1 MPVTVVRGG
10 VPESSHQVHV
20 AVCDASGQLLAWHG
34 DPDRPT
40 TMRSSAKPLQA
51 DPLVQSGALEAF
63 GIDDETL
70 AVCCAS
76 HGGLDVHVAAVQR
89 GLEAAGLTAD
99 ALRNSAGSAEDRLR
113 HNCSGNHLAFLALS
127 AHRGWAIEG
136 YRDPGHPSQLAALS
150 AVSAAAGV
158 PEEEIPLCTDG
169 CGVVCF
175 TLPLALIASVYARLE
190 QLVPR
195 QAAAMRAHPVM
206 IAGPGDLDTELPQA
220 LEGVVSKGGAEG
232 LGCVSLPGGLGVA
245 VRVEDGAWRAVEP
258 AVMEVLA
265 QLLGWREEPAALSRF
280 RRPPLRNSPGD
291 VVGFLH
297 ADVPL
302 TRA

>member
-20 AVCDASGQLLAWHG
+20 AVTDASGRLLAWHG
-34 DPDRPT
+34 EPHRPT

-51 DPLVQSGALEAF
+51 DPLVRSGAIDAL

-76 HGGLDVHVAAVQR
+76 HNGLDVHVAAVQR
-89 GLEAAGLTAD
+89 GLDAAGLTAE
-99 ALRNSAGSAEDRLR
+99 ALRNSTGSAEDRLR

-127 AHRGWAIEG
+127 AYRGWDIDD
-136 YRDPGHPSQLAALS
+136 YRAPGHPSQLAALS
-150 AVSAAAGV
+150 AVAAAAGV
-158 PEEEIPLCTDG
+158 DEEDIPLCTDG

-175 TLPLALIASVYARLE
+175 TLPLAAIATIYARLD

-206 IAGPGDLDTELPQA
+206 VAGPGDLDTELPRVLA
-220 LEGVVSKGGAEG
+220 GAVSKGGAEG
-232 LGCVSLPGGLGVA
+232 LGCVGLADGIGVA

-258 AVMEVLA
+258 AVVEVLA
-265 QLLGWREEPAALSRF
+265 QLLGWRDEPAALARF

-291 VVGFLH
+291 VVGFLA

-302 TRA
+302 IRP

>member
-10 VPESSHQVHV
+10 VPESRHQVHV
-20 AVCDASGQLLAWHG
+20 AVADASGRVLACHG

-76 HGGLDVHVAAVQR
+76 HGGLDVHVAAVLR
-89 GLEAAGLTAD
+89 GLEAAGLTAE
-99 ALRNSAGSAEDRLR
+99 ALRNSSGSPEDRLR

-127 AHRGWAIEG
+127 AYRGWDIDG
-136 YRDPGHPSQLAALS
+136 YRDPGHPSQLAALW
-150 AVSAAAGV
+150 AVSEAAGV
-158 PEEEIPLCTDG
+158 AEEDIPLCTDG

-175 TLPLALIASVYARLE
+175 TLPLSTIASIYARLE

-195 QAAAMRAHPVM
+195 QAAAMRSHPGMV
-206 IAGPGDLDTELPQA
+206 AEPGDMDTELPQV
-220 LEGVVSKGGAEG
+220 LQGVVSRGGAEG
-232 LGCVSLPGGLGVA
+232 LGCVALPDGIGVA

-265 QLLGWREEPAALSRF
+265 QLLGWREEPAPLARF
-280 RRPPLRNSPGD
+280 RRPPLCNSPGD
-291 VVGFLH
+291 VVGFLE

-302 TRA
+302 TRP

>member
-10 VPESSHQVHV
+10 VPESRHQVHV
-20 AVCDASGQLLAWHG
+20 AVADASGRVLAWHG

-51 DPLVQSGALEAF
+51 DPLVQSGALEAL

-76 HGGLDVHVAAVQR
+76 HAGLDVHVAAVMR
-89 GLEAAGLTAD
+89 GLQAAGLTAD
-99 ALRNSAGSAEDRLR
+99 ALRNSSGSADDRLR

-127 AHRGWAIEG
+127 AYRGWDIEG
-136 YRDPGHPSQLAALS
+136 YRAPGHPSQLAALS
-150 AVSAAAGV
+150 AVAAAAGV
-158 PEEEIPLCTDG
+158 PEEDIPLCTDG

-175 TLPLALIASVYARLE
+175 TLPLSAIAAIYARLDR
-190 QLVPR
+190 LVPR

-206 IAGPGDLDTELPQA
+206 VAGPGDMDTELPQV
-220 LEGVVSKGGAEG
+220 LEGAVSKGGAEG
-232 LGCVSLPGGLGVA
+232 LGCVALPDGIGVA

-265 QLLGWREEPAALSRF
+265 QVLGWREEPPELSRF

-291 VVGFLH
+291 VVGFLE
-297 ADVPL
+297 AEAPL
-302 TRA
+302 IRP

>member
-10 VPESSHQVHV
+10 VPESRHEVHV
-20 AVCDASGQLLAWHG
+20 AVSDASGRLLAWHG

-51 DPLVQSGALEAF
+51 DPLVQSGAADEL

-76 HGGLDVHVAAVQR
+76 HGGLDVHVAAVER
-89 GLEAAGLTAD
+89 GLAAAGLTAE
-99 ALRNSAGSAEDRLR
+99 ALRNATGAPEQRLR

-127 AHRGWAIEG
+127 AYRGWDIDD
-136 YRDPGHPSQLAALS
+136 YRAPGHPSQLAALS
-150 AVSAAAGV
+150 AVAAAAEV
-158 PEEEIPLCTDG
+158 AEEDIPLCTDG

-175 TLPLALIASVYARLE
+175 TLPLLAIASIYARLDD
-190 QLVPR
+190 LVPR

-206 IAGPGDLDTELPQA
+206 VAEPGDIDTELPQVLTGA
-220 LEGVVSKGGAEG
+220 VSKGGAEG
-232 LGCVSLPGGLGVA
+232 LGCVALPDGLGVA

-265 QLLGWREEPAALSRF
+265 QLLGWQEEPAALSRF
-280 RRPPLRNSPGD
+280 RRPVFTNSPGD
-291 VVGFLH
+291 VVGFLE
-297 ADVPL
+297 AEVPL

>member
-20 AVCDASGQLLAWHG
+20 AVCDASGRLLAWHG

-76 HGGLDVHVAAVQR
+76 HAGLDVHVAAVQR

-99 ALRNSAGSAEDRLR
+99 ALRNSSGPTAERLR

-127 AHRGWAIEG
+127 AFRGWEIDT
-136 YRDPGHPSQLAALS
+136 YREPGHPSQLAALS
-150 AVSAAAGV
+150 AVAAAAGV
-158 PEEEIPLCTDG
+158 PEEDIPLCTDG

-175 TLPLALIASVYARLE
+175 TLPLTAIASIYARLE

-206 IAGPGDLDTELPQA
+206 IAGPEDLDTELPQA
-220 LEGVVSKGGAEG
+220 LEGAVSKGGAEG

-245 VRVEDGAWRAVEP
+245 VRVQDGAWRAVEP
-258 AVMEVLA
+258 ALMEVLS
-265 QLLGWREEPAALSRF
+265 QLLGWREEPAALSQF

-291 VVGFLH
+291 VVGFLE
-297 ADVPL
+297 AQVPL

>member
-10 VPESSHQVHV
+10 VPESRHEVHV
-20 AVCDASGQLLAWHG
+20 AVSDASGRLLAWHG

-51 DPLVQSGALEAF
+51 DPLVQSGAVDEL

-76 HGGLDVHVAAVQR
+76 HGGLDVHVAAVER
-89 GLEAAGLTAD
+89 GLAAAGLTAE
-99 ALRNSAGSAEDRLR
+99 ALRNATGAPEQRLR

-127 AHRGWAIEG
+127 VYRGWDIDD
-136 YRDPGHPSQLAALS
+136 YRAPGHPSQLAALA
-150 AVSAAAGV
+150 AVAAAAEV
-158 PEEEIPLCTDG
+158 AEEDIPLCTDG

-175 TLPLALIASVYARLE
+175 TLPLSVIASIYARLE
-190 QLVPR
+190 HLVPR

-206 IAGPGDLDTELPQA
+206 VAEPGDIDTELPQV
-220 LEGVVSKGGAEG
+220 LEGAVSKGGAEG
-232 LGCVSLPGGLGVA
+232 LGCVSLPEGLGVA
-245 VRVEDGAWRAVEP
+245 IRVEDGASRAVEP

-265 QLLGWREEPAALSRF
+265 QLLGWQEEPAALSRF
-280 RRPPLRNSPGD
+280 RRPSFSNSPGD
-291 VVGFLH
+291 VVGFLE
-297 ADVPL
+297 AEVPL